1 MKANYSFC
9 RAKTKIACIRLKWT
23 KLLGGLLTMSLM
35 WLQGSSKLKI
45 KQNMKG
51 NYHNFHPT
59 SINQKANRW
68 QVLSS
73 KMLFLE
79 WNIQIHHLK
88 LVIFHWNQ
96 AALIMANNLV
106 NLVKNFLKLDQI
118 LKDPE
123 SAFKRIVATGLC
135 QLSQAW
141 SSTMVTL
148 RIQDL
153 FKLLTVAQAM
163 RLLFQ
168 AWIPSYLNLC
178 IKGFLRL

>member
-1 MKANYSFC
+1 
-9 RAKTKIACIRLKWT
+9 
-23 KLLGGLLTMSLM
+23 
-35 WLQGSSKLKI
+35 
-45 KQNMKG
+45 
-51 NYHNFHPT
+51 
-59 SINQKANRW
+59 
-68 QVLSS
+68 
-73 KMLFLE
+73 
-79 WNIQIHHLK
+79 
-88 LVIFHWNQ
+88 
-96 AALIMANNLV
+96 MANNLV

-168 AWIPSYLNLC
+168 A
-178 IKGFLRL
+178 